1 MGFINKFEQ
10 SFPSTQKE
18 MINPCKKDKI
28 LQQQQQQNKV
38 GMNEAGWS
46 LIKKQL
52 FIGGPDCYSAVRTL
66 KILYIIFKTTKT
78 GTTIDVVFY
87 TAINEWY
94 YVSVKDLHLKK
105 KTTTTTCIIVLV
117 GLLDCI
123 KRSNSDTHA
132 LQHFCNTFFL
142 LVEGME
148 RTWCLCCTCLL
159 VFFYLYQQ
167 KEEREVNFNV
177 WSNENI
183 LQIFKRIIEQK
194 LSFKNNL
201 YQRL

>member
-28 LQQQQQQNKV
+28 LQQQQQNKV

-52 FIGGPDCYSAVRTL
+52 FIGRPDCYSAVRTL

-105 KTTTTTCIIVLV
+105 NNNNNMHNCVGGSTWLYQTFKLRHPRFSTFLQYLFLV
-117 GLLDCI
+117 GRRYGKNLMFVLYLFVSC
-123 KRSNSDTHA
+123 
-132 LQHFCNTFFL
+132 
-142 LVEGME
+142 
-148 RTWCLCCTCLL
+148 
-159 VFFYLYQQ
+159 FFYLYQQ